1 MESEIREKVN
11 IKNVIINVIWNLVLY
26 ASLKFNL
33 IICVFL
39 IKSVEIDF
47 VINWLVWLFR
57 GLIGYKYK
65 WYQLN
70 AEVNNLCLV

>member
-33 IICVFL
+33 IICVSP
-39 IKSVEIDF
+39 IK
-47 VINWLVWLFR
+47 
-57 GLIGYKYK
+57 
-65 WYQLN
+65 
-70 AEVNNLCLV
+70 